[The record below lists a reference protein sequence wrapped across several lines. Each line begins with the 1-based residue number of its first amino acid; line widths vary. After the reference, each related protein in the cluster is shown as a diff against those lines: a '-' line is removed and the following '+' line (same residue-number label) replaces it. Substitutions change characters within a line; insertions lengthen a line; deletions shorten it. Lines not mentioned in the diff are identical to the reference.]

1 MKTKNPQIRDK
12 LVEIA
17 AEKFL
22 ESGYERTSMSHIST
36 TFGGSKTT
44 LYTHFPTKEEIF
56 LAVVEHLARGRV
68 DNAFSALT
76 LKGPIQK
83 TLVDFGEKYL
93 TVTCSEDILKIFRM
107 GIAEGGKSEA
117 GCLLYNFGPKLCRKR
132 IADYFMAFGEKN
144 DTVLKKCDP
153 HVAAIHYL
161 RLIEADLV
169 ELFLLG
175 IRGAPS
181 AQEIQTSVKEG
192 VDVFLD
198 AYLINKEIAQA
209 TCT

>member
-12 LVEIA
+12 LIEIA
-17 AEKFL
+17 IEKFL
-22 ESGYERTSMSHIST
+22 ESGYERTSMSHISA

-56 LAVVEHLARGRV
+56 LAVVDRLARGRV
-68 DNAFSALT
+68 DHAFSALT
-76 LKGPIQK
+76 LQGPIRE

-93 TVTCSEDILKIFRM
+93 AVTCSEDILKIFRM

-132 IADYFMAFGEKN
+132 IADYFIAFGERN
-144 DTVLKKCDP
+144 DAALKKCDP

-161 RLIEADLV
+161 RLIESDLT

-175 IRGAPS
+175 IRAVPS
-181 AQEIQTSVKEG
+181 EREIQTSVKAG

-198 AYLINKEIAQA
+198 AYLVNKERPHK
-209 TCT
+209 